1 MTSYTRT
8 INEGS
13 GGYVSGGYVASGYV
27 VAQTTMADSI
37 GKVYGAQRTASGL
50 ITIIGLIP
58 NRFIGRGI
66 AQTLN
71 NANAVVRKLAATREL
86 STGAGGYTSS
96 GYDSGGYL
104 TADIT
109 QIVEVLAK
117 VRNVPR
123 TLTQTI
129 TNINA
134 VGRIYGAVRTIIPP
148 TLTISDTLGR
158 LYGAVRTLTPTV
170 TIVETT
176 FNRALVATRTMI
188 EASTILEILVAFK
201 GIAGTGAARIRTA
214 TSYIFKRTGV
224 TSIFKRSG
232 ETSF

>member
-1 MTSYTRT
+1 MTNFTVT

-13 GGYVSGGYVASGYV
+13 GGYVGSGYDSHGYVT
-27 VAQTTMADSI
+27 AQTTMADSI

-109 QIVEVLAK
+109 QIIDVLTK
-117 VRNVPR
+117 VRSVDRTLSETLTNINVVARVYAALRTITPTLTISETIGRTYAALR
-123 TLTQTI
+123 TLTQTV
-129 TNINA
+129 TSVN
-134 VGRIYGAVRTIIPP
+134 
-148 TLTISDTLGR
+148 
-158 LYGAVRTLTPTV
+158 TV
-170 TIVETT
+170 T
-176 FNRALVATRTMI
+176 RLLVATRTMI